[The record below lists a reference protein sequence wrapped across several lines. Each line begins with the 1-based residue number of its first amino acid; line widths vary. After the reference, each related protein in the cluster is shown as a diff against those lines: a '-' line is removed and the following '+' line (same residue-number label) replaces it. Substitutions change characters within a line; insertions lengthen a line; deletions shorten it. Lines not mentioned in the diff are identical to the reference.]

1 VTGVLDETTSA
12 ALAAL
17 TASPPETGER
27 LSVVA
32 RPRRRPP
39 GRPVSRHMFY
49 QLADCYLG
57 FFEELW
63 GRSWNI
69 ASQSLRQLVHEASRS
84 GVRPRGADHLLRN
97 LLDQYTNYVSG
108 MVMALPLAAEWTAAR
123 ASDTTRSPRPEQ
135 DFALGEAA
143 PRTIG
148 IMHEL
153 YGTSADAGS
162 TPFVTPARI
171 TDASQGWAMYVV
183 PCKIAEEVLGK
194 NADFVAPFD
203 LGGGRTLLAVLGV
216 DYRVTDFGQY
226 REIALALA
234 VTARSD
240 PAGIPGVIFLGIAV
254 TGEFSREVARDVW
267 GLQKILCKDL
277 AVAYRPDR
285 VNFGLSSD
293 HGQGLSITFPR
304 FGGGSFDRIPM
315 LIYSRQDSGDQR
327 AAAPMQSVLSLSG
340 QGEGVQIGGSVSIH
354 VGSANR
360 AGCICRGSLADCLC
374 RMLEAFDVKD
384 RLPVANGWT
393 EHLSG
398 TFHEPRVLDLSH

>member
-1 VTGVLDETTSA
+1 MPT
-12 ALAAL
+12 
-17 TASPPETGER
+17 R
-27 LSVVA
+27 H
-32 RPRRRPP
+32 RPLLP

-49 QLADCYLG
+49 RLADCYLG
-57 FFEELW
+57 LFEELW

-69 ASQSLRQLVHEASRS
+69 ASESLRQLVHEASRS
-84 GVRPRGADHLLRN
+84 AVRPRGAEHLLRN
-97 LLDQYTNYVSG
+97 VLDQYTNYISG
-108 MVMALPLAAEWTAAR
+108 MVMALPLAAESTAAR
-123 ASDTTRSPRPEQ
+123 ASDTSRTPRPEQ
-135 DFALGEAA
+135 GFALEEAA

-148 IMHEL
+148 TMHQL
-153 YGTSADAGS
+153 SG

-171 TDASQGWAMYVV
+171 IDASQGWASYVV

-194 NADFVAPFD
+194 NADFAAPFD

-234 VTARSD
+234 VTARGD
-240 PAGIPGVIFLGIAV
+240 PAGIPGVAFLGIAV
-254 TGEFSREVARDVW
+254 TGEFSRDVARAVW
-267 GLQKILCKDL
+267 GLHKILCKDL
-277 AVAYRPDR
+277 AVTYHPHR

-293 HGQGLSITFPR
+293 DGQALSITFPR
-304 FGGGSFDRIPM
+304 FGRGSFDRVPM
-315 LIYSRQDSGDQR
+315 LIYSRHDSGNQHE
-327 AAAPMQSVLSLSG
+327 AAPMQSVLSLSG
-340 QGEGVQIGGSVSIH
+340 RGEGMQIGGSVPIH
-354 VGSANR
+354 VGSADR

-398 TFHEPRVLDLSH
+398 AFDEPRVLDLSH